1 MNRDKKRVRGGAGDG
16 GGWDGA
22 DYSEHALHWS
32 QQQQQGQ
39 AGPQGQQGSHE
50 QQAGGEGGRG
60 AQQTAGQAGA
70 GDSWVWQVGPRN
82 HCDLNKF
89 DNFVIPDKFITVAV
103 NISNILLSNNIH
115 HRIKPTALLI
125 KLVELVR
132 ICDNDGKSGAKRPN
146 ND

>member
-39 AGPQGQQGSHE
+39 PGPQGQQGSHE
-50 QQAGGEGGRG
+50 QQVGGEGGRG

-70 GDSWVWQVGPRN
+70 GDSWVWQVDPRN

-103 NISNILLSNNIH
+103 NISNILLSNNIPSTDQADCAAH
-115 HRIKPTALLI
+115 KIGWTCENLWQRWKIWCEAT
-125 KLVELVR
+125 
-132 ICDNDGKSGAKRPN
+132 NQ
-146 ND
+146 